1 MRRCRAASGRAFPVD
16 IRLRVMDAIRKIIPD
31 PIAMKCSRSSE
42 RPTIDPAIWRVGS
55 SPDEKTVGAS
65 TKAKK
70 IKPPS
75 QTTSESSIRNL
86 KNAMGEIIRRNQLNQ
101 LSTGRTIAVT
111 YSFVHNC
118 LPSSFP
124 IGLEEIS
131 HMHMQHSL
139 TAVDVNFVSLQ
150 AAVFC
155 VQCELLSE
163 NNTPRCLACG
173 SGAVLSLS
181 RVLGG
186 SLRTQQTAHL
196 IADAEL
202 DRLVRSLLYT
212 VPNSAP
218 QVAEFDEYRREDEE
232 NAVELRG
239 IATGI
244 ATVST
249 RHRMRPRH
257 HGPVAMPHPLMNAG
271 EIDLEPGISIIAEK
285 AQALTGATG
294 AAIALRRGNE
304 IVCRARTGRTAPD
317 IGVRLQ
323 TDSGLS
329 AECVRTG
336 EVLMCNDA
344 ESNPRVDWA
353 TCRRMGV
360 RSILV
365 APLRHFRRT
374 LGVFEVLSST
384 PHAFD
389 NNDVATMQF
398 LSGMMVAAISRLSS
412 LQPAPPIASGE

>member
-1 MRRCRAASGRAFPVD
+1 MQFS
-16 IRLRVMDAIRKIIPD
+16 L
-31 PIAMKCSRSSE
+31 
-42 RPTIDPAIWRVGS
+42 
-55 SPDEKTVGAS
+55 
-65 TKAKK
+65 KA
-70 IKPPS
+70 
-75 QTTSESSIRNL
+75 T
-86 KNAMGEIIRRNQLNQ
+86 
-101 LSTGRTIAVT
+101 
-111 YSFVHNC
+111 
-118 LPSSFP
+118 
-124 IGLEEIS
+124 
-131 HMHMQHSL
+131 
-139 TAVDVNFVSLQ
+139 DVNFLPLQ
-150 AAVFC
+150 STLFC

-173 SGAVLSLS
+173 SNAVLSLS
-181 RVLGG
+181 RILGG
-186 SLRTQQTAHL
+186 SLRGQTAHL

-212 VPNSAP
+212 VPLYTVP
-218 QVAEFDEYRREDEE
+218 QVSEAGVSAREDRDERQDE
-232 NAVELRG
+232 FSAANF
-239 IATGI
+239 
-244 ATVST
+244 SP

-257 HGPVAMPHPLMNAG
+257 HGPIAIPHTLLNAG

-304 IVCRARTGRTAPD
+304 IICRARTGRTAPD

-336 EVLMCNDA
+336 EVLLCNDA

-365 APLRHFRRT
+365 APLCHFRRT

-398 LSGMMVAAISRLSS
+398 LSGMMVATISRLSS
-412 LQPAPPIASGE
+412 LQPATSVASASELAARAPL

>member
-1 MRRCRAASGRAFPVD
+1 MQ
-16 IRLRVMDAIRKIIPD
+16 
-31 PIAMKCSRSSE
+31 RSLT
-42 RPTIDPAIWRVGS
+42 PTDV
-55 SPDEKTVGAS
+55 
-65 TKAKK
+65 
-70 IKPPS
+70 
-75 QTTSESSIRNL
+75 
-86 KNAMGEIIRRNQLNQ
+86 
-101 LSTGRTIAVT
+101 
-111 YSFVHNC
+111 SFV
-118 LPSSFP
+118 
-124 IGLEEIS
+124 
-131 HMHMQHSL
+131 
-139 TAVDVNFVSLQ
+139 ALQ
-150 AAVFC
+150 SAVFC
-155 VQCELLSE
+155 AQCELLSE

-173 SGAVLSLS
+173 SVAVLSLS

-186 SLRTQQTAHL
+186 SLRGQQTAHL

-212 VPNSAP
+212 VP
-218 QVAEFDEYRREDEE
+218 QVAEAEETQNEYGIDELRLGDQ
-232 NAVELRG
+232 VELP
-239 IATGI
+239 ANF
-244 ATVST
+244 SS

-257 HGPVAMPHPLMNAG
+257 HGPNPAAHPLIRLNEINTG

-285 AQALTGATG
+285 AQTLTGATG

-317 IGVRLQ
+317 VGVRLQ

-336 EVLMCNDA
+336 EVLLCVDA

-365 APLRHFRRT
+365 APLRHYRRT

-389 NNDVATMQF
+389 DSDVATMQF
-398 LSGMMVAAISRLSS
+398 LSGMMVATISRLSS
-412 LQPAPPIASGE
+412 LQPATPVASGE

>member
-1 MRRCRAASGRAFPVD
+1 MFTLILPRRPEG
-16 IRLRVMDAIRKIIPD
+16 I
-31 PIAMKCSRSSE
+31 
-42 RPTIDPAIWRVGS
+42 
-55 SPDEKTVGAS
+55 
-65 TKAKK
+65 
-70 IKPPS
+70 
-75 QTTSESSIRNL
+75 
-86 KNAMGEIIRRNQLNQ
+86 
-101 LSTGRTIAVT
+101 T
-111 YSFVHNC
+111 Y
-118 LPSSFP
+118 
-124 IGLEEIS
+124 
-131 HMHMQHSL
+131 MQRSL
-139 TAVDVNFVSLQ
+139 TVADVNFVPLQ
-150 AAVFC
+150 GAVFC

-186 SLRTQQTAHL
+186 SLRGQQTAHL

-212 VPNSAP
+212 VP
-218 QVAEFDEYRREDEE
+218 QVAEAEEDQHEYQTGE
-232 NAVELRG
+232 NQFE
-239 IATGI
+239 IAAA
-244 ATVST
+244 ATFSS

-257 HGPVAMPHPLMNAG
+257 HGPVAVPHPLINAG
-271 EIDLEPGISIIAEK
+271 DIDLEPGISIIAEK

-317 IGVRLQ
+317 VGVRLQ

-336 EVLMCNDA
+336 EVLLCNDA

>member
-1 MRRCRAASGRAFPVD
+1 
-16 IRLRVMDAIRKIIPD
+16 
-31 PIAMKCSRSSE
+31 
-42 RPTIDPAIWRVGS
+42 
-55 SPDEKTVGAS
+55 
-65 TKAKK
+65 
-70 IKPPS
+70 
-75 QTTSESSIRNL
+75 
-86 KNAMGEIIRRNQLNQ
+86 
-101 LSTGRTIAVT
+101 
-111 YSFVHNC
+111 
-118 LPSSFP
+118 
-124 IGLEEIS
+124 
-131 HMHMQHSL
+131 MQRSL
-139 TAVDVNFVSLQ
+139 TATDVNFLSLQ
-150 AAVFC
+150 SAIFC

-163 NNTPRCLACG
+163 NNTPQCLGCG

-186 SLRTQQTAHL
+186 SLRGQQTAHL

-212 VPNSAP
+212 VP
-218 QVAEFDEYRREDEE
+218 QVAAAGEDQIDEHPFQFP
-232 NAVELRG
+232 
-239 IATGI
+239 AT
-244 ATVST
+244 ST
-249 RHRMRPRH
+249 LSSRVRARPRH
-257 HGPVAMPHPLMNAG
+257 HYGSVSAPHALINTG

-336 EVLMCNDA
+336 EVLLCNDA

-353 TCRRMGV
+353 SCRRMGV

-374 LGVFEVLSST
+374 LGVFEVLSSA

-398 LSGMMVAAISRLSS
+398 LSGMMVATISRLSS
-412 LQPAPPIASGE
+412 LQPAPPVASGE

>member
-1 MRRCRAASGRAFPVD
+1 
-16 IRLRVMDAIRKIIPD
+16 
-31 PIAMKCSRSSE
+31 
-42 RPTIDPAIWRVGS
+42 
-55 SPDEKTVGAS
+55 
-65 TKAKK
+65 
-70 IKPPS
+70 
-75 QTTSESSIRNL
+75 
-86 KNAMGEIIRRNQLNQ
+86 
-101 LSTGRTIAVT
+101 
-111 YSFVHNC
+111 
-118 LPSSFP
+118 
-124 IGLEEIS
+124 
-131 HMHMQHSL
+131 MQMQRSL
-139 TAVDVNFVSLQ
+139 TMADVNFVSLQ
-150 AAVFC
+150 TAVFC
-155 VQCELLSE
+155 VQCELLSD

-186 SLRTQQTAHL
+186 SMRGQHTAHL

-202 DRLVRSLLYT
+202 DRLVRSLLTT
-212 VPNSAP
+212 VP
-218 QVAEFDEYRREDEE
+218 QVAEADECQNEHQYERQYE
-232 NAVELRG
+232 NQSGECALEFP
-239 IATGI
+239 A
-244 ATVST
+244 AASFAA
-249 RHRMRPRH
+249 RHRLRPRH
-257 HGPVAMPHPLMNAG
+257 HGPVAVPHTLINAG

-285 AQALTGATG
+285 ALALTGATG

-317 IGVRLQ
+317 VGVRLQ
-323 TDSGLS
+323 TNSGLS

-336 EVLMCNDA
+336 EVLLCDDA

-398 LSGMMVAAISRLSS
+398 LSGMMVATISRLSS
-412 LQPAPPIASGE
+412 LQPAPPVASGE

>member
-1 MRRCRAASGRAFPVD
+1 M
-16 IRLRVMDAIRKIIPD
+16 
-31 PIAMKCSRSSE
+31 
-42 RPTIDPAIWRVGS
+42 
-55 SPDEKTVGAS
+55 
-65 TKAKK
+65 
-70 IKPPS
+70 
-75 QTTSESSIRNL
+75 
-86 KNAMGEIIRRNQLNQ
+86 QL
-101 LSTGRTIAVT
+101 
-111 YSFVHNC
+111 
-118 LPSSFP
+118 
-124 IGLEEIS
+124 
-131 HMHMQHSL
+131 QHSL
-139 TAVDVNFVSLQ
+139 TSADVNFVSLQ
-150 AAVFC
+150 TAVFC
-155 VQCELLSE
+155 VQCELLSD
-163 NNTPRCLACG
+163 NNTSRCLACG
-173 SGAVLSLS
+173 SAAVLSLS

-186 SLRTQQTAHL
+186 SLRGQQTAHL

-212 VPNSAP
+212 VPQIAGSG
-218 QVAEFDEYRREDEE
+218 DEGDRQEGDERMFEPTAGE
-232 NAVELRG
+232 NF
-239 IATGI
+239 
-244 ATVST
+244 SS

-257 HGPVAMPHPLMNAG
+257 HGPVAIPHTLINAG

-317 IGVRLQ
+317 VGVRLQ

-336 EVLMCNDA
+336 EVLLCNDA

-353 TCRRMGV
+353 TCRGMGV

-365 APLRHFRRT
+365 SPLRHFRRT

-398 LSGMMVAAISRLSS
+398 LSGMMVATISRLSS
-412 LQPAPPIASGE
+412 LQPVVPVVSGE

>member
-1 MRRCRAASGRAFPVD
+1 
-16 IRLRVMDAIRKIIPD
+16 
-31 PIAMKCSRSSE
+31 
-42 RPTIDPAIWRVGS
+42 
-55 SPDEKTVGAS
+55 
-65 TKAKK
+65 
-70 IKPPS
+70 
-75 QTTSESSIRNL
+75 
-86 KNAMGEIIRRNQLNQ
+86 
-101 LSTGRTIAVT
+101 
-111 YSFVHNC
+111 
-118 LPSSFP
+118 
-124 IGLEEIS
+124 
-131 HMHMQHSL
+131 MHVQHSL
-139 TAVDVNFVSLQ
+139 AAADVSFVSLQ
-150 AAVFC
+150 SAVFC

-186 SLRTQQTAHL
+186 SLRGQQTAHL

-212 VPNSAP
+212 IPNSVP
-218 QVAEFDEYRREDEE
+218 QVAEADEGRDED

-239 IATGI
+239 IATGMAI
-244 ATVST
+244 FST

-257 HGPVAMPHPLMNAG
+257 HGPVAVPHTLINAG

-336 EVLMCNDA
+336 EVLLCNDA

-353 TCRRMGV
+353 TCRGMGV

-412 LQPAPPIASGE
+412 LQPAPPVASGE

>member
-1 MRRCRAASGRAFPVD
+1 
-16 IRLRVMDAIRKIIPD
+16 
-31 PIAMKCSRSSE
+31 
-42 RPTIDPAIWRVGS
+42 
-55 SPDEKTVGAS
+55 
-65 TKAKK
+65 
-70 IKPPS
+70 
-75 QTTSESSIRNL
+75 
-86 KNAMGEIIRRNQLNQ
+86 
-101 LSTGRTIAVT
+101 
-111 YSFVHNC
+111 
-118 LPSSFP
+118 
-124 IGLEEIS
+124 
-131 HMHMQHSL
+131 L
-139 TAVDVNFVSLQ
+139 TATDVNFLSLQ
-150 AAVFC
+150 SAIFC
-155 VQCELLSE
+155 VQCELLSA
-163 NNTPRCLACG
+163 NNTPQCLACG

-186 SLRTQQTAHL
+186 SLRGQQTAHL

-212 VPNSAP
+212 VPRFAAAGGE
-218 QVAEFDEYRREDEE
+218 QCEEY
-232 NAVELRG
+232 AVELPAA
-239 IATGI
+239 ATF
-244 ATVST
+244 ST
-249 RHRMRPRH
+249 RYRARPRH
-257 HGPVAMPHPLMNAG
+257 HHRGPVPVPHGLFNAG

-285 AQALTGATG
+285 AQTLTGATG

-336 EVLMCNDA
+336 EVLLCNDA

-353 TCRRMGV
+353 SCRRMGV

-365 APLRHFRRT
+365 SPLRHFRRT

-398 LSGMMVAAISRLSS
+398 LSGMMVATISRLSS
-412 LQPAPPIASGE
+412 LQPAPPAASGE

>member
-1 MRRCRAASGRAFPVD
+1 
-16 IRLRVMDAIRKIIPD
+16 
-31 PIAMKCSRSSE
+31 
-42 RPTIDPAIWRVGS
+42 
-55 SPDEKTVGAS
+55 
-65 TKAKK
+65 
-70 IKPPS
+70 
-75 QTTSESSIRNL
+75 
-86 KNAMGEIIRRNQLNQ
+86 
-101 LSTGRTIAVT
+101 
-111 YSFVHNC
+111 
-118 LPSSFP
+118 
-124 IGLEEIS
+124 
-131 HMHMQHSL
+131 MQRSL
-139 TAVDVNFVSLQ
+139 TVADVNFVSLQ
-150 AAVFC
+150 TAVFC
-155 VQCELLSE
+155 VQCEMLSD

-186 SLRTQQTAHL
+186 SLRGQQTAHL

-212 VPNSAP
+212 VP
-218 QVAEFDEYRREDEE
+218 QVQAAEDRSDEHTAEFP
-232 NAVELRG
+232 A
-239 IATGI
+239 A
-244 ATVST
+244 ASFFP

-257 HGPVAMPHPLMNAG
+257 HGPVAVPHTLGHRDLINAG

-285 AQALTGATG
+285 AQTLTGATG

-304 IVCRARTGRTAPD
+304 IICRARTGRTAPD
-317 IGVRLQ
+317 LGVRLQ

-336 EVLMCNDA
+336 EVLLCHDA

-374 LGVFEVLSST
+374 LGVFEVLSSS

-398 LSGMMVAAISRLSS
+398 LSGMMVATISRLSS
-412 LQPAPPIASGE
+412 LQPAPPAASGE

>member
-1 MRRCRAASGRAFPVD
+1 
-16 IRLRVMDAIRKIIPD
+16 
-31 PIAMKCSRSSE
+31 
-42 RPTIDPAIWRVGS
+42 
-55 SPDEKTVGAS
+55 
-65 TKAKK
+65 
-70 IKPPS
+70 
-75 QTTSESSIRNL
+75 
-86 KNAMGEIIRRNQLNQ
+86 
-101 LSTGRTIAVT
+101 
-111 YSFVHNC
+111 
-118 LPSSFP
+118 
-124 IGLEEIS
+124 
-131 HMHMQHSL
+131 MQRSL
-139 TAVDVNFVSLQ
+139 TATDVNFVSLQ
-150 AAVFC
+150 TAIFC
-155 VQCELLSE
+155 VQCELLSD

-186 SLRTQQTAHL
+186 SLRGQQTTHL

-212 VPNSAP
+212 VPG
-218 QVAEFDEYRREDEE
+218 VAESENQDERQVGHQSGHPIGEHALEFS
-232 NAVELRG
+232 AA
-239 IATGI
+239 ATFS
-244 ATVST
+244 A

-257 HGPVAMPHPLMNAG
+257 HGSVSMPHSLINAG

-285 AQALTGATG
+285 AQVLTGATG

-317 IGVRLQ
+317 VGVRLQ

-336 EVLMCNDA
+336 EVLLCNDA

-398 LSGMMVAAISRLSS
+398 LSGMMVATISRLSS
-412 LQPAPPIASGE
+412 LQPGAPVASGE

>member
-1 MRRCRAASGRAFPVD
+1 MHRSLAAA
-16 IRLRVMDAIRKIIPD
+16 
-31 PIAMKCSRSSE
+31 
-42 RPTIDPAIWRVGS
+42 
-55 SPDEKTVGAS
+55 
-65 TKAKK
+65 
-70 IKPPS
+70 
-75 QTTSESSIRNL
+75 
-86 KNAMGEIIRRNQLNQ
+86 
-101 LSTGRTIAVT
+101 
-111 YSFVHNC
+111 
-118 LPSSFP
+118 
-124 IGLEEIS
+124 
-131 HMHMQHSL
+131 
-139 TAVDVNFVSLQ
+139 DVNFVSLQ
-150 AAVFC
+150 SAVFC

-186 SLRTQQTAHL
+186 SLRGQQTAHL
-196 IADAEL
+196 IADAES

-212 VPNSAP
+212 VPQVVEAGDDREEHRSAEN
-218 QVAEFDEYRREDEE
+218 QFEFP
-232 NAVELRG
+232 A
-239 IATGI
+239 A
-244 ATVST
+244 ASFSS

-257 HGPVAMPHPLMNAG
+257 HGPVAVPYPLINAG
-271 EIDLEPGISIIAEK
+271 ELDLEPGISIIAEK
-285 AQALTGATG
+285 AQSLTGATG

-336 EVLMCNDA
+336 EVLLCNDA

-353 TCRRMGV
+353 SCRRMGV

-384 PHAFD
+384 PGAFD

-398 LSGMMVAAISRLSS
+398 LSGMMVATISRLSS
-412 LQPAPPIASGE
+412 LQPATPVASGE

>member
-1 MRRCRAASGRAFPVD
+1 
-16 IRLRVMDAIRKIIPD
+16 
-31 PIAMKCSRSSE
+31 
-42 RPTIDPAIWRVGS
+42 
-55 SPDEKTVGAS
+55 
-65 TKAKK
+65 
-70 IKPPS
+70 
-75 QTTSESSIRNL
+75 
-86 KNAMGEIIRRNQLNQ
+86 
-101 LSTGRTIAVT
+101 
-111 YSFVHNC
+111 
-118 LPSSFP
+118 
-124 IGLEEIS
+124 
-131 HMHMQHSL
+131 MQRWL
-139 TAVDVNFVSLQ
+139 TATDVNFLSLQ

-155 VQCELLSE
+155 VQCELLSA

-186 SLRTQQTAHL
+186 SLRGQQTAHL

-212 VPNSAP
+212 VP
-218 QVAEFDEYRREDEE
+218 QVAEADADRI
-232 NAVELRG
+232 ELPTG
-239 IATGI
+239 ATL
-244 ATVST
+244 ST

-257 HGPVAMPHPLMNAG
+257 HGHGSAPHTLINAG

-285 AQALTGATG
+285 AQSLTGATG
-294 AAIALRRGNE
+294 AAIALRRGDE

-336 EVLMCNDA
+336 EVLLCDDA

-412 LQPAPPIASGE
+412 LQPAPPVASGE

>member
-1 MRRCRAASGRAFPVD
+1 
-16 IRLRVMDAIRKIIPD
+16 
-31 PIAMKCSRSSE
+31 
-42 RPTIDPAIWRVGS
+42 
-55 SPDEKTVGAS
+55 
-65 TKAKK
+65 
-70 IKPPS
+70 
-75 QTTSESSIRNL
+75 
-86 KNAMGEIIRRNQLNQ
+86 
-101 LSTGRTIAVT
+101 
-111 YSFVHNC
+111 
-118 LPSSFP
+118 
-124 IGLEEIS
+124 
-131 HMHMQHSL
+131 MQRSL
-139 TAVDVNFVSLQ
+139 TGADVNFVSLQ
-150 AAVFC
+150 SAVFC

-186 SLRTQQTAHL
+186 SLRGQQTAHL

-212 VPNSAP
+212 VP
-218 QVAEFDEYRREDEE
+218 QVAEAGENQDEYRSGE
-232 NAVELRG
+232 NQFAFP
-239 IATGI
+239 A
-244 ATVST
+244 ASFSS

-257 HGPVAMPHPLMNAG
+257 HGPVPAPHSLINAG
-271 EIDLEPGISIIAEK
+271 ELDLEPGISIIAEK

-294 AAIALRRGNE
+294 AAIALRRDSE
-304 IVCRARTGRTAPD
+304 IICRARTGRTAPD

-329 AECVRTG
+329 AECVRTS
-336 EVLMCNDA
+336 EVLLCNDA
-344 ESNPRVDWA
+344 ESNPRVDWES
-353 TCRRMGV
+353 CRRMGV

-398 LSGMMVAAISRLSS
+398 LSGMMVAMISRLSS
-412 LQPAPPIASGE
+412 LQPTAPVASGE

>member
-1 MRRCRAASGRAFPVD
+1 MQRSLRA
-16 IRLRVMDAIRKIIPD
+16 
-31 PIAMKCSRSSE
+31 
-42 RPTIDPAIWRVGS
+42 T
-55 SPDEKTVGAS
+55 
-65 TKAKK
+65 
-70 IKPPS
+70 
-75 QTTSESSIRNL
+75 
-86 KNAMGEIIRRNQLNQ
+86 
-101 LSTGRTIAVT
+101 
-111 YSFVHNC
+111 
-118 LPSSFP
+118 
-124 IGLEEIS
+124 
-131 HMHMQHSL
+131 
-139 TAVDVNFVSLQ
+139 DVNFVSLQ
-150 AAVFC
+150 SAVFC
-155 VQCELLSE
+155 AQCELLSA
-163 NNTPRCLACG
+163 NNTTRCLACG
-173 SGAVLSLS
+173 SLAVLSLS

-186 SLRTQQTAHL
+186 SLRGQQTAHL

-212 VPNSAP
+212 VP
-218 QVAEFDEYRREDEE
+218 QVAEVEDQDERED
-232 NAVELRG
+232 AIQLP
-239 IATGI
+239 A
-244 ATVST
+244 AAFSP

-257 HGPVAMPHPLMNAG
+257 HGPNPAPHPLGFSWEINAG

-336 EVLMCNDA
+336 EVLLCNDA

-384 PHAFD
+384 PGAFD

-398 LSGMMVAAISRLSS
+398 LSGMMVATISRLSS